1 MPEPNRK
8 IADDKC
14 SSAQINDRLFH
25 RIDELLGQ
33 FRGDRAVNGFTN
45 VETEF
50 SLLG

>member
-33 FRGDRAVNGFTN
+33 FRADWAVDGFTN